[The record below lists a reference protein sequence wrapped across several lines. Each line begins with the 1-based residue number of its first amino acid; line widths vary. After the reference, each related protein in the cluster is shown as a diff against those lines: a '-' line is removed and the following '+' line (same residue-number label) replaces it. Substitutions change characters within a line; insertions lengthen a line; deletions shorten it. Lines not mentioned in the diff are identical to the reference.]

1 LIYDKIRGGRVLFS
15 GEKKEE
21 EEEEEIREGKRGLT
35 SYNLNITNGFTDE
48 Y

>member
-15 GEKKEE
+15 GKKKE

>member
-15 GEKKEE
+15 GKKKK